1 MKRFLSITL
10 SLVFA
15 VTAFAQQ
22 KDVTKFLGIPVDGTK
37 AEMIEKLKAKGFTI
51 NPYVNDVLDGEF
63 NGTEV
68 HISIVTNNNKVWRI
82 WLIDAN
88 KRDSYQIRLRFNMLC
103 EQFNNNKHYISLLD
117 YTIPHDE
124 NIEHEMMINK
134 KVYEAAFY
142 QIPSDMQAY
151 FDAQLNYIKTK
162 YTEEQLTNPT
172 EELNKKV
179 SEDELSFFIETV
191 SKKSVWFTIRE
202 ELGQY
207 SIMML

>member
-1 MKRFLSITL
+1 
-10 SLVFA
+10 
-15 VTAFAQQ
+15 
-22 KDVTKFLGIPVDGTK
+22 
-37 AEMIEKLKAKGFTI
+37 
-51 NPYVNDVLDGEF
+51 
-63 NGTEV
+63 
-68 HISIVTNNNKVWRI
+68 
-82 WLIDAN
+82 
-88 KRDSYQIRLRFNMLC
+88 MLC

-207 SIMML
+207 SIMMLYDNEYNHANGEDL